1 MQAVTALPESDIQ
14 AALEAEVLALKNEV
28 VELKDRLAWFHRHV
42 FGEKS
47 EKRHI
52 LMPHQDQSDLLASL
66 GLKPETP
73 EAPAMEKIAYERRKR
88 GPKNRDGSV
97 TDDGIRFGEDV
108 PVETIVLMPPEAEAI
123 PEERRVI
130 VGQKVT
136 RRLAQLPGSYV
147 ILEYVRPVIKD
158 SADQAED
165 GKKAKLY
172 TAPAPANV
180 LDRSIGDVSLLAA
193 MLVDKFVY
201 HLPLHRQ
208 HQRMGDAG
216 ITLARSTLSVLVSRA
231 IDQLEPICEA
241 QYRRI
246 LKSAVLGMD
255 ETPIKA
261 GRKARGK
268 MRQGQLWPLYGDRDE
283 VVFKYTDTRKAK
295 HVREL
300 LGEYFSG
307 VLLTDGYEGYASY
320 AKVMEKIT
328 HAVCWSHARRK
339 FEGALNAEPKAAD
352 EALALIG
359 LLYAH
364 EKEIRK
370 EELSGKEKLDYRIE
384 HSLPVVKAF
393 WDWCD
398 RQCRRHDLL
407 PSNPLTK
414 ALKYAMERKVPLQ
427 VFLSDPDV
435 PLDTNHVERAVRP
448 IAMGRKN
455 WLFCWTEVGAK
466 RVAVIQSLLV
476 TCRLHGIDP
485 YVYLV
490 DVLQRVGQHPDK
502 HVADLTPR
510 IWKEKFGDDPLKSD
524 LDRIRAGPG

>member
-14 AALEAEVLALKNEV
+14 AALEAEILALKNEV
-28 VELKDRLAWFHRHV
+28 AELKSQVAWFTRHM

-47 EKRHI
+47 EKR
-52 LMPHQDQSDLLASL
+52 LEPYQDQADLLASL
-66 GLKPETP
+66 DLNPELP
-73 EAPAMEKIAYERRKR
+73 ESPAMEKITYERRKR
-88 GPKNRDGSV
+88 GPKNRDGSI

-108 PVETIVLMPPEAEAI
+108 PVETIVQMPPEAKAI
-123 PEERRVI
+123 PEERWVV

-136 RRLAQLPGSYV
+136 RRLGQRPGSFV

-158 SADQAED
+158 SADRPED

-172 TAPAPANV
+172 TAPAPENV
-180 LDRSIGDVSLLAA
+180 LDRSIADVSLLAG

-201 HLPLHRQ
+201 HLPLYRQ

-231 IDQLEPICEA
+231 IDQLDPICEA
-241 QYRRI
+241 QYRSI

-283 VVFKYTDTRKAK
+283 VVFKYTDSRKHE
-295 HVREL
+295 HVRKL

-307 VLLTDGYEGYASY
+307 TLLTDGYEGYASY

-339 FEGALNAEPKAAD
+339 FEGALDAEPKAAD
-352 EALALIG
+352 QALALIG

-370 EELSGKEKLDYRIE
+370 EGLSGRKKLDYRTE

-393 WDWCD
+393 WDWCE
-398 RQCRRHDLL
+398 RQCNRHDLL
-407 PSNPLTK
+407 PSNPLAK

-490 DVLQRVGQHPDK
+490 DVLQRVGQHPARD
-502 HVADLTPR
+502 VADLTPR
-510 IWKEKFGDDPLKSD
+510 IWKEKFGHDPLRSD
-524 LDRIRAGPG
+524 LDRIRDGPG